1 MIPCRGNL
9 LIKNPAQIVSSRP
22 GLIRGKGFG
31 DLTINN
37 EDSILI
43 RDGSIEAIASLSQ
56 LEPVAIRDGIAVLDA
71 TGRVVIPGFV
81 DCHSHLVFADNRA
94 EEFALR
100 TSGLDYPTI
109 AAQGGGIMATVRATR
124 DASREELKD
133 IGHRYLAKALRQGIT
148 TMEVKSGYGL
158 DPQAEIKILQVI
170 NELDDEQPI
179 DLIPTFLGAHAV
191 PNGMSKETYLHRIK
205 EMIPEAASLA
215 HFCDVFC
222 EEGYFSPEESGEILA
237 LARSHDL
244 RPRFHANQFHS
255 IGCIDKA
262 VELGAVSVDHLEV
275 LDDREITLLAGS
287 NTACVVLPGVS
298 LFLDI
303 PYAPARRLIDSGCI
317 VAIATD
323 FNPGSNMTLSIQL
336 MLSLAC
342 MQMRVTIDEALCC
355 ATGNPAHIL
364 GIPKVGCLE
373 AGWQADL
380 LILDTA
386 DYREMVY
393 FYGENHVQSVI
404 KKGVIV

>member
-1 MIPCRGNL
+1 MGSL
-9 LIKNPAQIVSSRP
+9 LIKNPARIVTPRP

-31 DLTINN
+31 DLAVNN

-43 RDGSIEAIASLSQ
+43 RDGSIEAIAPLSQ

-71 TGRVVIPGFV
+71 TGRAVIPGFV
-81 DCHSHLVFADNRA
+81 DCHSHLVFAGNRA
-94 EEFALR
+94 EEFVLR

-109 AAQGGGIMATVRATR
+109 GAQGGGIMATVRATR

-158 DPQAEIKILQVI
+158 DPQAELKILQVI
-170 NELDDEQPI
+170 NELDAEQPI

-191 PNGMSKETYLHRIK
+191 PNGMSKEIYLHQVK

-215 HFCDVFC
+215 RFCDVFC
-222 EEGYFSPEESGEILA
+222 EEGYFTPEESDEIVS
-237 LARSHDL
+237 LARCHGL
-244 RPRFHANQFHS
+244 LPRLHANQFHS
-255 IGCIDKA
+255 IGCVDKA
-262 VELGAVSVDHLEV
+262 VELGAVSIDHLEV
-275 LDDREITLLAGS
+275 LDEREIALLAGS

-303 PYAPARRLIDSGCI
+303 PYAPARRLIDSGCL

-323 FNPGSNMTLSIQL
+323 FNPGSNMTLSMQL

-342 MQMRVTIDEALCC
+342 MKMRVTIDEALCC
-355 ATGNPAHIL
+355 ATGNPAHVL
-364 GIPKVGCLE
+364 GLQNTGCL
-373 AGWQADL
+373 APGRQADL
-380 LILDTA
+380 LVLDTA

-393 FYGENHVQSVI
+393 FYGENHVRSVI
-404 KKGVIV
+404 KKGLSYES